1 MSSIKLIAMDMD
13 GTLLNSSKKVPAE
26 NVAALEE
33 AFNQGIHLAICSGR
47 MPGDVGLYALEN
59 GLKHCTLLASNGAY
73 CTHSLEE
80 EPFVN
85 HCFDDSAAQ
94 RAVDL
99 FHRAGITFFCAAQNR
114 RVLFEYEQGIRW
126 DLSYQHNGH
135 PLAPVYLRDPAA
147 YETIRKNGMNKIA
160 CISMQ
165 PERLEEVRGE
175 LEKIEGIVVTASGKT
190 NLELMPEGCSKGTA
204 VEKLAQKLGLTAD
217 EVMVFGDYDNDES
230 MFRYAGWPVAMGN
243 GCEKIRRMARLITL
257 TNDEAGVAWAV
268 RRYAL
273 HA

>member
-1 MSSIKLIAMDMD
+1 MSKIKLIAMDMD
-13 GTLLNSSKKVPAE
+13 GTLLDSSKKVPAE

-33 AFNQGIHLAICSGR
+33 AYEQGIHLAICSAR

-85 HCFDDSAAQ
+85 HCFDDTAAQ
-94 RAVDL
+94 RVVEL
-99 FHRAGITFFCAAQNR
+99 FHRAGITFFCAAQNQ
-114 RVLFEYEQGIRW
+114 RVLFEYEPGIRW

-135 PLAPVYLRDPAA
+135 PLAPVVHRDPAA
-147 YETIRKNGMNKIA
+147 YEFIRKAGMNKIA
-160 CISMQ
+160 CISMH
-165 PERLEEVRGE
+165 PEKFEAVRDE

-190 NLELMPEGCSKGTA
+190 NLELMPAGCSKGTA
-204 VEKLAQKLGLTAD
+204 VERLAQKLGLTA
-217 EVMVFGDYDNDES
+217 EQVMVFGDYDNDES

-257 TNDEAGVAWAV
+257 TNDEAGIAWAV

-273 HA
+273 NQ